1 MDKRGKLRNIS
12 KVLYLMLIIVA
23 LFNMFYS
30 FTDKKNVKSKLFI
43 FSVVIFIAVCGI
55 FAIYVYAHKR
65 NAQEEKNQERRLEE
79 YKEKVRQLSLS
90 LSEIKQEYVS
100 LNKEKKGLED
110 RNRELLNSVGEYF
123 TLQQVSEAI
132 ISILN
137 IKELLKYVNDV
148 IIGVMGVSHST
159 VVFYDEK
166 KRRLKVGITSVT
178 ESSELAVLIDNVNNP
193 VLLETLENNKTI
205 VDNNVDPD
213 KYSFTRDR
221 NIKSLIC
228 VPINAKSRRFGL
240 VVAEQKFLNAFN
252 ENNERVLGIIGQQVG
267 FAMENAE
274 LYQKMQELATIDG
287 LTGIYNRL
295 FFHDRLQKEF
305 GDAQA
310 GGYDLS
316 LVIFDIDH
324 FKKFNDTYGHLFG
337 DKVLKSIVDLVK
349 GCIRSTDIFARFGG
363 EEFIILFPRTRLKE
377 AYEKAELLRD
387 KVSKASIKDEL
398 ISVSVTVSFGVSS
411 FPECASNEN
420 QLVRFADDA
429 LYKAKNSG
437 RNCVRTCKV
446 LTE

>member
-1 MDKRGKLRNIS
+1 MDKSGKFGNIG
-12 KVLYLMLIIVA
+12 KRMYWVLIIVA
-23 LFNMFYS
+23 LLNVFCS
-30 FTDKKNVKSKLFI
+30 FMDRKNANSKAFLFSI
-43 FSVVIFIAVCGI
+43 VFFIAICIMTVIFV
-55 FAIYVYAHKR
+55 FVQR
-65 NAQEEKNQERRLEE
+65 NDAQEKENQKLRLEE
-79 YKEKVRQLSLS
+79 KEEKIRQLSS
-90 LSEIKQEYVS
+90 ALSEVKQECIA
-100 LNKEKKGLED
+100 LNNEKKRLED

-123 TLQQVSEAI
+123 TLQHVSEAI

-159 VVFYDEK
+159 VVFYDDK
-166 KRRLKVGITSVT
+166 KKKLRVGITSVT
-178 ESSELAVLIDNVNNP
+178 ECNEMAVLIDNINNP
-193 VLLETLENNKTI
+193 VLLEILENNKTI

-213 KYSFTRDR
+213 RYPFTRNR
-221 NIKSLIC
+221 NIKSMIC
-228 VPINAKSRRFGL
+228 APINAKSRRFGL
-240 VVAEQKFLNAFN
+240 VVAEHKFLNAFN
-252 ENNERVLGIIGQQVG
+252 QDNERVLGIIGQQVG

-295 FFHDRLQKEF
+295 FFHERLQKEF
-305 GDAQA
+305 SDAQM

-337 DKVLKSIVDLVK
+337 DKVIKSIVDLVK
-349 GCIRSTDIFARFGG
+349 GSIRSTDIFARFGG

-377 AYEKAELLRD
+377 AYEKAEVLRD
-387 KVSKASIKDEL
+387 KVSKLNIRDEL
-398 ISVSVTVSFGVSS
+398 VSVTVTVSFGVSS

-420 QLVRFADDA
+420 QLIRFADDA

-437 RNCVRTCKV
+437 RNCVKTCKV
-446 LTE
+446 ITE